1 MGFTRTYQIAGK
13 VIEITSLHK
22 SVHRYCKDYAV
33 SGKADFCVKTCESD
47 IEYERERSAKNDIA
61 EGREISEW
69 SDSYLEELAVYRKIA
84 EKMPEY
90 DTFLMHGSAIA
101 VDGSAYLFTAKS
113 GTGKSTHTRLWR
125 EFLGERALM
134 VNDDKP
140 LINISES
147 GVTIYGTPYNG
158 KHRIGNNIS
167 MPLKSICI
175 LERASENFIEKI
187 DKSQAYKM
195 LLQQVYRPRDVFA
208 LKKTISLIDEMC
220 EKVTFYR
227 LSCNMDISAAELAF
241 NTMGSQ

>member
-1 MGFTRTYQIAGK
+1 
-13 VIEITSLHK
+13 
-22 SVHRYCKDYAV
+22 
-33 SGKADFCVKTCESD
+33 
-47 IEYERERSAKNDIA
+47 
-61 EGREISEW
+61 
-69 SDSYLEELAVYRKIA
+69 
-84 EKMPEY
+84 MPEY

-125 EFLGERALM
+125 EFLGERAVM

-241 NTMGSQ
+241 NTMSSQ